1 VTRWEEV
8 DDGHG
13 TRWRVDATFLASSW
27 ACTWGAGCPGIGDE
41 PAPELQQGC
50 CSVGAELLDEDEART
65 IAALAATL
73 DPATFEHHRHA
84 TAHGVVR
91 EADAG
96 GLATALV
103 DGACVFLN
111 RPGFAGG
118 PGCALHLG
126 ARADG
131 ESPIDWKPA
140 VCWQLPLRVERE
152 AAPGGRVLATLRPW
166 RRDDW
171 GEGGATMHWCCTEG
185 EGALV
190 GDRPVIESLAAEL
203 DALVG
208 PEVRV
213 ELRRR
218 GVGAEPERPRDDP

>member
-1 VTRWEEV
+1 MTRWEEV

-13 TRWRVDATFLASSW
+13 TRWRVDASFLASSW
-27 ACTWGAGCPGIGDE
+27 TCLWGAGCPGIGDE

-50 CSVGAELLDEDEART
+50 CSVGAELLDEDEARA

-73 DPATFEHHRHA
+73 DPATFQHHRA
-84 TAHGVVR
+84 AAERGTVR
-91 EADAG
+91 STPSG
-96 GLATALV
+96 GLATTLV

-126 ARADG
+126 AVADG
-131 ESPIDWKPA
+131 ESPLDWKPS

-152 AAPGGRVLATLRPW
+152 PDPDGGERATLRPW

-171 GEGGATMHWCCTEG
+171 GEGGTTMHWCCTEG
-185 EGALV
+185 ERALV

-203 DALVG
+203 DALLG

-218 GVGAEPERPRDDP
+218 GVGIGPGLRSHDS